1 MSDPTETE
9 TEPTDATG
17 VRGGDGGD
25 VTLSVGMAAPG
36 GVHGSFRFM
45 IPKEDGGQTELLR
58 FDPDGSF
65 FFKGEKQAEDRLAY
79 ECFRHWLIQCQASLG
94 RGCTRHGR
102 GEDGEVLPFA
112 IPAEKL
118 GVSEPHEVEVCSV
131 CGSEFAPGHVQLPD
145 EEGGL
150 RHVSG
155 FQGCHSSQ

>member
-1 MSDPTETE
+1 MIDPTTE
-9 TEPTDATG
+9 PEIEPTDATS
-17 VRGGDGGD
+17 VPGGNGGD
-25 VTLSVGMAAPG
+25 VTLAVGMAAPG

-45 IPKEDGGQTELLR
+45 IPKEGGGQTELLR

-79 ECFRHWLIQCQASLG
+79 ECFRHWLIQAQASLG

-102 GEDGEVLPFA
+102 DDAGEVIPFA
-112 IPAEKL
+112 IPTEKL
-118 GVSEPHEVEVCSV
+118 DRADLLAEVCSV
-131 CGSEFAPGHVQLPD
+131 CGNEFAPGHVQLPD

-155 FQGCHSSQ
+155 FQGCYFFQ